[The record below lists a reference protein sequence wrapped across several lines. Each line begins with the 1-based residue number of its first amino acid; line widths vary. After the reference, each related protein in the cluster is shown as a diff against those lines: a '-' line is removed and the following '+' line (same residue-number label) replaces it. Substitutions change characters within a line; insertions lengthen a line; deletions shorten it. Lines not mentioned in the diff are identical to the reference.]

1 VVPTAPIV
9 SSAPL
14 VLHSN
19 PGPVTAD
26 VKAKARRVAPPEPVP
41 PPYKGNSVVR
51 RVIASTGPIGRRLVI
66 VAGVLVSVLIGIG
79 AYRLEDR
86 TQLIRRIQ
94 QWRHVD
100 DMIDDR

>member
-1 VVPTAPIV
+1 MISPAKIGALISPPAATPRTPLTLTIVVE
-9 SSAPL
+9 
-14 VLHSN
+14 
-19 PGPVTAD
+19 
-26 VKAKARRVAPPEPVP
+26 PEAVP

-51 RVIASTGPIGRRLVI
+51 TVIDSTGPIGRRLVI

-94 QWRHVD
+94 EWRH
-100 DMIDDR
+100 IDEL

>member
-1 VVPTAPIV
+1 VPTAPIV

-14 VLHSN
+14 VLYNS

-26 VKAKARRVAPPEPVP
+26 IKPRAPRVVPPEAVP

-51 RVIASTGPIGRRLVI
+51 SVIAATGPIGRRLVI

-79 AYRLEDR
+79 AYRLDDR

-94 QWRHVD
+94 AWRHVD
-100 DMIDDR
+100 DM

>member
-14 VLHSN
+14 VLYNN
-19 PGPVTAD
+19 PGAVTAD
-26 VKAKARRVAPPEPVP
+26 VKAKAPRVVPPEAVP

-51 RVIASTGPIGRRLVI
+51 QVIASTGPIGRRLVI
-66 VAGVLVSVLIGIG
+66 VAGVLASVLIGIG

-86 TQLIRRIQ
+86 TQLIQRIQ
-94 QWRHVD
+94 RWRHVD
-100 DMIDDR
+100 DMVDDT